1 MQRAAALVLLS
12 PLSSKWWRDIFYSLC
27 LQARPFLFVALC
39 RALRCCSLHYF
50 FFQSYS
56 PTRLKQVQQIWR
68 QTVKVLALSHSFF
81 WLFVVVRNF
90 SLAAKHR
97 IGGRAFCPWEQSN
110 SKMESPVLAKLWF
123 NFFSR
128 LQLNRE
134 KEKKLSVN
142 FFCKFW
148 QRQIAWL
155 LFLPSSSSRP
165 FILICKDLEEK
176 LVW

>member
-1 MQRAAALVLLS
+1 MLRFQSNHPLARKKRANSAARAVLLS
-12 PLSSKWWRDIFYSLC
+12 SSKWWRDIFYSLC

-39 RALRCCSLHYF
+39 RALRCSFHYF

-123 NFFSR
+123 NFFFPSPAE
-128 LQLNRE
+128 QRE
-134 KEKKLSVN
+134 RKKA
-142 FFCKFW
+142 FG
-148 QRQIAWL
+148 
-155 LFLPSSSSRP
+155 
-165 FILICKDLEEK
+165 
-176 LVW
+176 